1 MIIKGENFLKEA
13 IIAGITA
20 ALTAFL
26 QNIILG
32 WFNFDYSI
40 YRDGFDMFLIL
51 IDFGSFMIMFLLIFK
66 VLTKIFVKGDD

>member
-40 YRDGFDMFLIL
+40 YKDGFDLSLIL
-51 IDFGSFMIMFLLIFK
+51 IEFGSFMIMFLLIFK
-66 VLTKIFVKGDD
+66 VLKKLFIKDDE

>member
-66 VLTKIFVKGDD
+66 VLKKLFIKDDE

>member
-40 YRDGFDMFLIL
+40 YKDGFDLSLIL
-51 IDFGSFMIMFLLIFK
+51 IEFGSFMIMFLLIFK